1 MLNLTTVVFFIG
13 APVSTHWLSNPTEYQ
28 TKSDSLGVTGLPI
41 WSAGTFQSPAEPEVK
56 VPTLTVN
63 GVPCENP
70 KPPEAYEVPRHE
82 RFKPKRTAPP
92 PPKVSKK
99 QKKKE
104 KAGQPKGDMEASN
117 VYDVPVSS
125 HWYSRK
131 RRPSKTK
138 YKELNLKQ
146 VQSPSQYE
154 KPQGT

>member
-1 MLNLTTVVFFIG
+1 M
-13 APVSTHWLSNPTEYQ
+13 PT
-28 TKSDSLGVTGLPI
+28 I
-41 WSAGTFQSPAEPEVK
+41 
-56 VPTLTVN
+56 TVN

-70 KPPEAYEVPRHE
+70 KPPEAYEVPKHA

-99 QKKKE
+99 QKRKD
-104 KAGQPKGDMEASN
+104 KAAESMDASV

-125 HWYSRK
+125 RWYSKK

-146 VQSPSQYE
+146 VQSPSQYQ